1 MAYFRTCHSQDL
13 YMILQDL
20 DNHTGERDCRFTK
33 SRWDL
38 FFYILLWYW
47 WNSTSEIL
55 ADVTREAPSTT
66 SFIDDS
72 RITFS
77 YRSKK
82 STQVRVVEGSV
93 RCSGTTQQS
102 KVTFYDWKLDATTT
116 TSSLSDFQPVFL
128 YTSEPRLEGSIEFRR
143 HRRRSTVLTTASSIA
158 DRVTTILHPSYEAYL
173 VKFFSHSHLPLCTED
188 LVVLKS
194 VSISKPW
201 REVNPET
208 DCFSELPHG

>member
-13 YMILQDL
+13 YIGLQDL
-20 DNHTGERDCRFTK
+20 DNHTGERDCSFTK

-47 WNSTSEIL
+47 WNSTSEKL
-55 ADVTREAPSTT
+55 ADVIREAPSTT
-66 SFIDDS
+66 SFRYDS
-72 RITFS
+72 RITFFS
-77 YRSKK
+77 YRSKNLLK
-82 STQVRVVEGSV
+82 SSGGGVGSLLGD
-93 RCSGTTQQS
+93 SQQS

-158 DRVTTILHPSYEAYL
+158 DRVTTILHSSYEAYL
-173 VKFFSHSHLPLCTED
+173 VKFFSHSHLSLCTED
-188 LVVLKS
+188 SVVLKS

-201 REVNPET
+201 REVT
-208 DCFSELPHG
+208 GDDCFSELPHG